1 MSRWHTSK
9 NPWTRGF
16 APEGKG
22 ERDAAPGGFGFCR
35 RGYHHGNLKEA
46 LIEAARQLAAE
57 RGPHGFTLVEAARLA
72 GVSPSAPYR
81 HFRDKDALLAEL
93 CKRGFEAFGTRLKEA
108 AIGKGVREGLMA
120 MGHAYLAF
128 AREEPGYYGVMFA
141 WRDPNAPPSGSDP
154 DGPFAALVG
163 AIARVLP
170 TGDDPALARLL
181 ALEVW
186 AISHGLAGL
195 ERAGMPP
202 PGSGAPPPEAVLEDA
217 VSRLLRVS

>member
-1 MSRWHTSK
+1 MSRWHTSR
-9 NPWTRGF
+9 NPWARRTEER
-16 APEGKG
+16 PEGA
-22 ERDAAPGGFGFCR
+22 EPFGFCR

-93 CKRGFEAFGTRLKEA
+93 CKRGFEAFGARLKDA
-108 AIGKGVREGLMA
+108 AIGRGVREGLMA

-141 WRDPNAPPSGSDP
+141 WRDPNAPPSDSDQ

-170 TGDDPALARLL
+170 DGGDPARARLL